1 MRLLRNF
8 TRRKARTTLTIVG
21 ISVGIWALVVMGSMA
36 NKIGALVEGGSTY
49 FADKI
54 IVSDASNPVLG
65 FIAFNPLPLKT
76 ADMVLAVPGVAVVVP
91 EVSLLL
97 DPEETGRNG
106 FGLPDFI
113 SGSVAGAD
121 QGREAFELNVAQ
133 GRLLTAAD
141 EGSNVVVLGSDL
153 ARKFKKRSP
162 DTMVIRGHEFSVVGI
177 LEPTLTAPDTT
188 ALLPLEAA
196 QRLLGENLPLMA
208 RRGLEPHELVSQIVV
223 YPDYGV
229 DVESLATDLEG
240 QFDQV
245 QAMTGGEFD
254 EEIGSTT
261 ALFNAIILGVALISL
276 VVGGLSVINTM
287 AMSVA
292 ERTREIGI
300 KRAIGASKSR
310 IMREIVFEAGLIGLI
325 GGIIGL
331 VLGITVVLIA
341 NHLGRSSGTI
351 LFALTADRAIFAVVF
366 SAILGMVAGLMP
378 AWNAARLDPVQALRH
393 E

>member
-1 MRLLRNF
+1 M
-8 TRRKARTTLTIVG
+8 
-21 ISVGIWALVVMGSMA
+21 
-36 NKIGALVEGGSTY
+36 
-49 FADKI
+49 
-54 IVSDASNPVLG
+54 
-65 FIAFNPLPLKT
+65 
-76 ADMVLAVPGVAVVVP
+76 
-91 EVSLLL
+91 
-97 DPEETGRNG
+97 
-106 FGLPDFI
+106 
-113 SGSVAGAD
+113 
-121 QGREAFELNVAQ
+121 
-133 GRLLTAAD
+133 
-141 EGSNVVVLGSDL
+141 
-153 ARKFKKRSP
+153 
-162 DTMVIRGHEFSVVGI
+162 
-177 LEPTLTAPDTT
+177 
-188 ALLPLEAA
+188 
-196 QRLLGENLPLMA
+196 
-208 RRGLEPHELVSQIVV
+208 
-223 YPDYGV
+223 
-229 DVESLATDLEG
+229 
-240 QFDQV
+240 
-245 QAMTGGEFD
+245 
-254 EEIGSTT
+254 
-261 ALFNAIILGVALISL
+261 ALISL